1 MTHKVYT
8 IGVTDAKFWDEVYK
22 ELVTDHP
29 HPISDH
35 VPLRTVEC
43 TDPKEHSA
51 TRGNFLL
58 TDEEAAVLN
67 EDDRI
72 AWVELAPEVYPEAY
86 PPPSFATRRFKT
98 NVKVYRDLDS
108 VVAPPTLSATAA
120 EQGRT
125 NWAVV
130 RTGIQS
136 SGDFWGTANTNIN
149 TTLGDVSYTL
159 TGKNV
164 DIVIHDSGVM
174 QYHPEFRDANNISR
188 VRDIVLDGPLY
199 IDPQFFISRN
209 LTNTKYDGRVGIA
222 STAARTWWSNASERS
237 PQFASFGTVSVT
249 SKYGEK
255 ETLGDGGISNGL
267 TSGHGTACAS
277 LTGGKSFGLAF
288 ECNFWNM
295 SGIGQPSY
303 ISIGINQNYDL
314 IKLFH
319 LMKPV
324 NPETGLKNPT
334 LVNGSWG
341 YQAAFNS
348 TSTVSYRF
356 RGSTGT
362 FTGNAATSNQVT
374 AMKNGL
380 SNQVAGAYLSWSSSS
395 RSSSTDTSANECIN
409 AGVIY
414 VAAAGNNNQRLGIG
428 TDDPDRLNY
437 MSDPYFGTSDHRPAY
452 FPAGTVPCNHRDW
465 MIPQG
470 AGFDSRTDFHPVI
483 CVGAMDDY
491 INTDNTE
498 RKAYYSNN
506 GPGIDVWA
514 PADETLAAGANG
526 TSYATYPRYDL
537 SNFYDGLFNGTSAAA
552 PVCTGLIALY
562 LQANPKA
569 TARDVKT
576 WLRERASVLTTLYQD
591 TSTDDTTTAYW
602 TGIYNMRGAEKRL
615 LYNPYAN
622 DAQPKVDQV
631 TFSGNGISFFQS

>member
-35 VPLRTVEC
+35 IPLRTVEC

-164 DIVIHDSGVM
+164 DVIIHDSGVM

-277 LTGGKSFGLAF
+277 LVGGKYFGLAF
-288 ECNFWNM
+288 ECNLWNM

-324 NPETGLKNPT
+324 NPATGVKNPT

-348 TSTVSYRF
+348 ASTVLYRF
-356 RGSTGT
+356 RGSTG
-362 FTGNAATSNQVT
+362 FFAGNAATSNQVT

-428 TDDPDRLNY
+428 TADPDRFNY
-437 MSDPYFGTSDHRPAY
+437 MSDNYFGTLDHRPAY
-452 FPAGTVPCNHRDW
+452 FPDGVPCNHRDW

-498 RKAYYSNN
+498 RKAFYSNN

-514 PADETLAAGANG
+514 PADETLAAGTNG

-537 SNFYDGLFNGTSAAA
+537 SNFYDALFNGTSAAA

-569 TARDVKT
+569 TAREVKT

-602 TGIYNMRGAEKRL
+602 TGVYNMRGAEKRI

-622 DAQPKVDQV
+622 DAQPRVDQV